1 MTLLARLD
9 RLPLSRPHY
18 VLLLIGGLGYTFDGM
33 DSAIVAFL
41 MPSAQT
47 VWHLGNGALGLIGS
61 ASPFGFLFGAVAA
74 GLLGDRI
81 GRRKVMMWALAF
93 YAFFSLVASVSP
105 GYDVFLSARVLAG
118 AGAGAES
125 AIIAPFLSEFVPAA
139 RRGWFVGALAGF
151 FSFGFVAAALL
162 GRFIVPALPDG
173 WRWAQ
178 VVTALPVVMLLWWRR
193 TLPESP
199 RYLLSSGDLP
209 GAERVVADL
218 ERRVEKATG
227 KPLPPVPE
235 PAAPV
240 PGPAASSTPS
250 VGLFAALKYL
260 WSGRMARRTAITWLI
275 WFVITFSYYGFFS
288 WIPSLLVQR
297 GITVTKSFDFSL
309 IIYLAQI
316 PGYFSAAW
324 LSERLD
330 RKNVIA
336 LYLTGSAIS
345 AFWLSQTTDPASI
358 TTAGAVLS
366 FFLNGTYAGVYSY
379 TPEVFPTWI
388 RATGTGMSSA
398 FGRIGSILAPS
409 IIGVSAASFGFGGV
423 FGLTTGVLGAGVI
436 CTLLFGIRTK
446 GRSLEHLT
454 ESALAAQ
461 DASAAGPPASESPA
475 SEPPAPEPP
484 APEPPA
490 PERKITT

>member
-18 VLLLIGGLGYTFDGM
+18 ALLLIGGLGYTFDGM
-33 DSAIVAFL
+33 DSAVVAFL
-41 MPSAQT
+41 MPSAQDA
-47 VWHLGNGALGLIGS
+47 WDLGNGALGLIGS

-93 YAFFSLVASVSP
+93 YAFFSLVAAVAP
-105 GYDVFLSARVLAG
+105 NYEMFLGARILAG

-151 FSFGFVAAALL
+151 FSFGFVAAALI
-162 GRFIVPALPDG
+162 GRFVVPTVPEG
-173 WRWAQ
+173 WRVAQ
-178 VVTALPVVMLLWWRR
+178 VITALPVVMLLWWRR
-193 TLPESP
+193 SLPESP
-199 RYLLSSGDLP
+199 RYLIARGEHAA
-209 GAERVVADL
+209 AERVVADL
-218 ERRVEKATG
+218 ERKVEKAIG
-227 KPLPPVPE
+227 HPLPPVPAQE
-235 PAAPV
+235 APTAITPAR
-240 PGPAASSTPS
+240 PAL
-250 VGLFAALKYL
+250 GLFAALKYL
-260 WSGRMARRTAITWLI
+260 WSGAMARRTAITWLI

-288 WIPSLLVQR
+288 WIPTLLIQR
-297 GITVTKSFDFSL
+297 GITVTKSFEFSI

-336 LYLTGSAIS
+336 LYLTGSALS
-345 AFWLSQTTDPASI
+345 AFWLSQTSSAVSI
-358 TTAGAVLS
+358 TLAGAVLS

-388 RATGTGMSSA
+388 RASGTGLSSA
-398 FGRIGSILAPS
+398 FGRVGSILAPV
-409 IIGVSAASFGFGGV
+409 IIGLSSASFGFAGV
-423 FGLTTGVLGAGVI
+423 FGLTTAVLAVGVV
-436 CTLLFGIRTK
+436 CTVLFGVSTA
-446 GRSLEHLT
+446 GRSLEELT
-454 ESALAAQ
+454 EPGTVPSGGSSASTRTAN
-461 DASAAGPPASESPA
+461 SEVTS
-475 SEPPAPEPP
+475 
-484 APEPPA
+484 
-490 PERKITT
+490 R